1 MKHYVIANRQGT
13 KIRIKPSH
21 KLISQYLEENTLPE
35 LDEKTPNAVSFVTKK
50 DLLRICNELKIGYKE
65 YFVKLV
71 NEKNTAGIIL
81 GCEEMKKEIVNAQK
95 FFGVNYPPTLRD
107 EWVSRS
113 INMKKDLEDERDSN

>member
-50 DLLRICNELKIGYKE
+50 DWLRICNELKIGYKE
-65 YFVKLV
+65 SFVKLV

-81 GCEEMKKEIVNAQK
+81 GCEEMKKEIVSAQK
-95 FFGVNYPPTLRD
+95 FFG
-107 EWVSRS
+107 
-113 INMKKDLEDERDSN
+113 MKKDLENEGDSN